1 MVSFLRRA
9 LEFSMLTVGCALPFS
24 SIAGS
29 RPLLCDFE
37 CAAGAAKKFNLAV
50 VTAVLRR

>member
-1 MVSFLRRA
+1 MVA
-9 LEFSMLTVGCALPFS
+9 VGCALPVS

-37 CAAGAAKKFNLAV
+37 FAAGAAKKFNLAV
-50 VTAVLRR
+50 VTLFC